1 MANCH
6 GHFSLDRLSIQDWSF
21 WIPASQFSH
30 LMAANVVA
38 QLPTSA
44 KVTRWLSCSSDRD
57 SRKKVKGALE
67 QNSWYSRAWRWHG
80 GGMAVAWRCHG
91 GGMAVAWRWH
101 GSGMVVAWWKKA
113 RLAIGRHRFES
124 CYCKSMIIDE
134 AQLNVQYG

>member
-44 KVTRWLSCSSDRD
+44 KVTRWLSCSSDHD
-57 SRKKVKGALE
+57 SRKRLKVVRCKTLGTVG
-67 QNSWYSRAWRWHG
+67 HG
-80 GGMAVAWRCHG
+80 GGMAVAWQWHG
-91 GGMAVAWRWH
+91 GRRPAWQSDDT
-101 GSGMVVAWWKKA
+101 GSSPVIAKV
-113 RLAIGRHRFES
+113 
-124 CYCKSMIIDE
+124 
-134 AQLNVQYG
+134 

>member
-44 KVTRWLSCSSDRD
+44 KVTRWLSCSSDHD
-57 SRKKVKGALE
+57 SRKRLKVVWCKTLGTVGHGGGIAV
-67 QNSWYSRAWRWHG
+67 AWRWHG
-80 GGMAVAWRCHG
+80 GGMAVAWWWHG
-91 GGMAVAWRWH
+91 GRRPAWQSDDT
-101 GSGMVVAWWKKA
+101 GSSPVIA
-113 RLAIGRHRFES
+113 RG
-124 CYCKSMIIDE
+124 
-134 AQLNVQYG
+134 